1 MRYPGALA
9 CVALTAIAGLAS
21 GQTAARHGAL
31 VEERMAYVSG
41 GAPLRGGRWN
51 GSRLLSRDLNGTKSP
66 IIIAVDD
73 TGLREEITLELP
85 GAAMIAIHD
94 LAAGPD
100 GAIVVAGHGVNDT
113 PRFAPFLAVISPD
126 R

>member
-1 MRYPGALA
+1 M
-9 CVALTAIAGLAS
+9 
-21 GQTAARHGAL
+21 
-31 VEERMAYVSG
+31 
-41 GAPLRGGRWN
+41 
-51 GSRLLSRDLNGTKSP
+51 
-66 IIIAVDD
+66 DD

-126 R
+126 RKRQTVTQLWPYFPEIVAVARGG